1 MESLDRKKETCRLL
15 DLMLVEI
22 RALKEDIYDYNEKQ
36 QEQQEQRKNI
46 KELFQ
51 RLGDLEFRVSL
62 VLNPLPVVNE
72 NNIKISSKT
81 LSMLD
86 KLCQLELSSV

>member
-1 MESLDRKKETCRLL
+1 MESLDRKKETCK
-15 DLMLVEI
+15 LMIDEI
-22 RALKEDIYDYNEKQ
+22 RALKEDIYKYNE
-36 QEQQEQRKNI
+36 EQQRRNI

-51 RLGDLEFRVSL
+51 RLSNLEFRVSL
-62 VLNPLPVVNE
+62 ILNPPPVVNE
-72 NNIKISSKT
+72 DNIKISFKT